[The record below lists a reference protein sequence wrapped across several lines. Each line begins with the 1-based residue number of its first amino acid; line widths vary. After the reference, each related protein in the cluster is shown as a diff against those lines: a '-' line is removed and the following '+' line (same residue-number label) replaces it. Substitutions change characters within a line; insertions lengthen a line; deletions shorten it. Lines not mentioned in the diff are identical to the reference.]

1 MKLKSMNIK
10 TCMRNIINTGLAI
23 MLCVGLFSNPSIGA
37 ERTMVRF
44 TTSEGVIDIELF
56 NDKAPG
62 TVQNFVE
69 YVENGF
75 YDGLIFHRVIP
86 GFVIQ
91 GGGMEPGMK
100 QRETRDP
107 IENEADNGEKNL
119 VGTLS
124 MARTNNPHSAS
135 SQFFINLA
143 DNAFLDHTAK
153 NAQGWGYAVF
163 GKVSEGMEIVEKIA
177 ATTTTT
183 VGPYQD
189 VPENDIVITKAE
201 VLTQ

>member
-1 MKLKSMNIK
+1 MFKHFLTKPS
-10 TCMRNIINTGLAI
+10 LAI
-23 MLCVGLFSNPSIGA
+23 LLCVGLITNPSLGA
-37 ERTMVRF
+37 GPTMVRF
-44 TTSEGVIDIELF
+44 TTTEGVIDIELF
-56 NDKAPG
+56 NDKAPI
-62 TVQNFVE
+62 TTQNFIE
-69 YVENGF
+69 YIESGF

-86 GFVIQ
+86 GFMIQ

-100 QRETRDP
+100 ERETRAP

-135 SQFFINLA
+135 SQFFINVA

-153 NAQGWGYAVF
+153 NPQGWGYAVF
-163 GKVSEGMEIVEKIA
+163 GKVSSGMDVVEKIV
-177 ATTTTT
+177 ATETTS

-189 VPENDIVITKAE
+189 VPKEDIAITKAE
-201 VLTQ
+201 VIEQ